1 MSYTAPESDYCL
13 AALPIFCFYQVFV
26 VMSPFREQVDICACQ
41 RLSLP
46 RVKESRHFSP
56 SADDLLTSTAE
67 APSTV
72 KGTVTA
78 AVIHLRD
85 YC

>member
-1 MSYTAPESDYCL
+1 
-13 AALPIFCFYQVFV
+13 
-26 VMSPFREQVDICACQ
+26 MSPFKEQVDICTCQ

-46 RVKESRHFSP
+46 RVKESRHFSS
-56 SADDLLTSTAE
+56 SADDLSTSSAK

-78 AVIHLRD
+78 SVIHLSD